1 MKKDIII
8 PVIKD
13 VHVAIIH
20 EFNKEFLDKEWNV
33 YVLNNKTETIEMVL
47 VVSKGY
53 DNDRI
58 TSTMRH
64 SIAKLDGK
72 SYAKIEMVQEDV
84 LQLNNEFFVTFFA
97 DNKLFEKRFV
107 FEKNTVNEANLT
119 TIPLIDKDG
128 VLAK

>member
-33 YVLNNKTETIEMVL
+33 YVINNKTETIEMVL

-72 SYAKIEMVQEDV
+72 SYAKVEMVQEDV

>member
-8 PVIKD
+8 PVVKD

-33 YVLNNKTETIEMVL
+33 YVINNRAETIEMVL

-53 DNDRI
+53 DGEKL

-64 SIAKLDGK
+64 SITKLDGK
-72 SYAKIEMVQEDV
+72 SYAKVEMVQEDV

-97 DNKLFEKRFV
+97 DNKLFEKRFI
-107 FEKNTVNEANLT
+107 FEKNTVTKANLT
-119 TIPLIDKDG
+119 TIPLIEKDG
-128 VLAK
+128 ILAK

>member
-8 PVIKD
+8 SVIKD

-33 YVLNNKTETIEMVL
+33 YVINNKTETIEMVL

-72 SYAKIEMVQEDV
+72 SYAKVEMVQEDV

>member
-33 YVLNNKTETIEMVL
+33 YVINNKTETIEMVL

-72 SYAKIEMVQEDV
+72 SYAKVEMVQEDV

-107 FEKNTVNEANLT
+107 FEKNTVNEVNLT

>member
-33 YVLNNKTETIEMVL
+33 YVINNKTETIEMVL

-72 SYAKIEMVQEDV
+72 SYARVEMVQEDV

>member
-33 YVLNNKTETIEMVL
+33 YVINNKTETIEMVL

-72 SYAKIEMVQEDV
+72 SYARVEMVQEDV
-84 LQLNNEFFVTFFA
+84 LQLNNEFFVTLFA

>member
-33 YVLNNKTETIEMVL
+33 YVINNKTETIEMVL

-72 SYAKIEMVQEDV
+72 SYAKVEMVQEDV

-107 FEKNTVNEANLT
+107 FEKNTINEANLT

>member
-72 SYAKIEMVQEDV
+72 SYAKVEMVQEDV

>member
-33 YVLNNKTETIEMVL
+33 YIINNKTETIEMVL

-72 SYAKIEMVQEDV
+72 SYAKVEMVQEDV

-97 DNKLFEKRFV
+97 DNKLFEKRFT
-107 FEKNTVNEANLT
+107 FEKDTVTEANLT
-119 TIPLIDKDG
+119 TIPLIEKDG
-128 VLAK
+128 ILAK

>member
-8 PVIKD
+8 PVVKD

-33 YVLNNKTETIEMVL
+33 YVINNTAETIEMVL

-53 DNDRI
+53 DGEKL

-64 SIAKLDGK
+64 SITKLDGK
-72 SYAKIEMVQEDV
+72 SYAKVEMVQEDV

-97 DNKLFEKRFV
+97 DNKLFEKRFI
-107 FEKNTVNEANLT
+107 FEKNTVTKANLT
-119 TIPLIDKDG
+119 TIPLIEKDG
-128 VLAK
+128 ILAK